1 MIAKLTGKLA
11 YKCPQHVIIDV
22 NGVGYRVLVSFNS
35 FSSLPEVNET
45 VDIFTHTYL
54 REDQLTLYGF
64 VTPEEKEIFQK
75 FISVSGVG
83 PKMALTILSGTKP
96 AEIAQAICNENTGF
110 LQSIPGVGQKTA
122 KRIVIEL
129 KDKMKNYMSAETE
142 ESRPLADRLY
152 DDVLSALTNLGYQRA
167 LAEKAIKK
175 CAWDEKTTLENAI
188 RDTLKE
194 ISQR

>member
-75 FISVSGVG
+75 FI
-83 PKMALTILSGTKP
+83 
-96 AEIAQAICNENTGF
+96 
-110 LQSIPGVGQKTA
+110 
-122 KRIVIEL
+122 
-129 KDKMKNYMSAETE
+129 
-142 ESRPLADRLY
+142 
-152 DDVLSALTNLGYQRA
+152 
-167 LAEKAIKK
+167 
-175 CAWDEKTTLENAI
+175 
-188 RDTLKE
+188 
-194 ISQR
+194 